1 MKKKVLTLALI
12 AAGLFSF
19 NAMAANPETNST
31 CSSQKT
37 CCVKS
42 GEKKAKGEGRQHKKG
57 PKDEM
62 AAFEGINLTDA
73 QKAQITQ
80 LQEQRNAKRA
90 EMKAQRQNADSAA
103 VSRPDRRQA
112 RLEYFKA
119 VGEILTPDQY
129 VTFLENIAVGPQ
141 KAQSVKPDKQGRR
154 GEKAKKGDK
163 KGRHNKGERRQARK
177 PSAENQQS

>member
-19 NAMAANPETNST
+19 NAMATNPETNSN

-42 GEKKAKGEGRQHKKG
+42 GDKKAKGEGRKHKKG
-57 PKDEM
+57 QRDEM
-62 AAFEGINLTDA
+62 TAFEGINLTDA
-73 QKAQITQ
+73 QKTQITQ

-90 EMKAQRQNADSAA
+90 EMKAQRQNTDSAS
-103 VSRPDRRQA
+103 VSRPDFRQA
-112 RLEYFKA
+112 RLDYFKA
-119 VGEILTPDQY
+119 VSEILTPDQY

-141 KAQSVKPDKQGRR
+141 KAQSVKMDKQGRH
-154 GEKAKKGDK
+154 GDK
-163 KGRHNKGERRQARK
+163 AQKGNKKSRHNKGERRSDRK
-177 PSAENQQS
+177 PSTENQQS